1 MYKMSFLNDNICK
14 EVRRIIN
21 SSKIFYRDP
30 KEKDNYSLICAV
42 LNRIDDSVDFL
53 NSNDD
58 KLSKDNDII
67 LFIVH
72 SCMVVDAVKIMMKNL
87 NMNPDDYDEVNYFKS
102 VCMSDAL
109 IVKETE
115 CIKDSKFF
123 EYFRSLVFAHPVDT
137 SRAKF
142 LKKQNEIH
150 YSPFLLSEHNS
161 MRKNSIGIM
170 IYSSKTPDVKLL
182 YVPHNAIFNYIN
194 SKYELLN
201 LIKKELENRIEVKN
215 KEWSMCKINRNQSP
229 LHVLYEVSNILK
241 DRYEN
246 TYEIEELINLLEYKS
261 SNLKNEAAV
270 KKIKDTINLL
280 VPKICDSIESFDY
293 EKYSKILDEIFC
305 KPKNMHENAN
315 YELEKIRCNL
325 NIETP
330 QINQDFGL
338 SCAKSFYE
346 QFANKWVYNLKRK

>member
-42 LNRIDDSVDFL
+42 LNRIDDSVNFL

-72 SCMVVDAVKIMMKNL
+72 ACMVVDAVKIMMKNL

-109 IVKETE
+109 RVKETE

-137 SRAKF
+137 SRAEF

-182 YVPHNAIFNYIN
+182 YVPHNAIFNYEIW
-194 SKYELLN
+194 LLPYHFIDGSARCAYVIVGTRQPLGCGI
-201 LIKKELENRIEVKN
+201 LIILQIGEVDIDP
-215 KEWSMCKINRNQSP
+215 S
-229 LHVLYEVSNILK
+229 LHK
-241 DRYEN
+241 
-246 TYEIEELINLLEYKS
+246 
-261 SNLKNEAAV
+261 
-270 KKIKDTINLL
+270 
-280 VPKICDSIESFDY
+280 F
-293 EKYSKILDEIFC
+293 
-305 KPKNMHENAN
+305 
-315 YELEKIRCNL
+315 
-325 NIETP
+325 
-330 QINQDFGL
+330 
-338 SCAKSFYE
+338 KSFYTIVR
-346 QFANKWVYNLKRK
+346 ARIVYDREVKSACARLVDSQGYRG